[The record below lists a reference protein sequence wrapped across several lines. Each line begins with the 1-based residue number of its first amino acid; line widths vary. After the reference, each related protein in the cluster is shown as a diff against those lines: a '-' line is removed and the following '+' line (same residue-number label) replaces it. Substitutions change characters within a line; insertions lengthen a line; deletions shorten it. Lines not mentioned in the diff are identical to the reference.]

1 MGAFFMFNLGGNTL
15 IATPKPTISSTA
27 REPPVIGMIHCIPL
41 SELHPMPNSPFQ
53 IRDDAAMVDLID
65 SVQQYGVLMPAEV
78 RPRSEGGYEII
89 SGVRRKHASELANID
104 TIPVII
110 RDLDD
115 DDAIIH
121 MVDSNIQRENT
132 LPSERARAFKMRL
145 EAAKRKAGRPRKE
158 EKGNSPKNSANFR
171 SDDAVG
177 ELAGVSGDTVRN
189 MISLTQLVPE
199 LMQMVDEKKI
209 ALTPAYQIA
218 ALPEK
223 EQKLLVETI
232 DSEQATPS
240 LSQAQRM
247 RKLSQSGEL
256 NEDTMLNIMM
266 EQKKPVSNDIMLSG
280 EKLRKYFP
288 KSYSP
293 TKIEETIFKLL
304 DAWLRKRQRDQSR

>member
-1 MGAFFMFNLGGNTL
+1 MIPSIN
-15 IATPKPTISSTA
+15 SSEIPVA
-27 REPPVIGMIHCIPL
+27 REPPVIGVIHAIPL

-65 SVQQYGVLMPAEV
+65 SVQQYGVLIPAEV
-78 RPRSEGGYEII
+78 RPRPEGGYEII
-89 SGVRRKHASELANID
+89 SGARRKHASELANLESM
-104 TIPVII
+104 PAII

-115 DDAIIH
+115 DEAIIR
-121 MVDSNIQRENT
+121 MVDSNFQRENT
-132 LPSERARAFKMRL
+132 LPSERARAFKMRM

-158 EKGNSPKNSANFR
+158 EKENAPKISANFR

-189 MISLTQLVPE
+189 LISLTQLVPE

-209 ALTPAYQIA
+209 ALTPAYHIA
-218 ALPEK
+218 ALPEN
-223 EQKLLVETI
+223 EQKLLLETI

-293 TKIEETIFKLL
+293 AKIEETIFKLL